1 MVPDALT
8 TGASGCS
15 DQPPHFVSWLAK
27 CRCAI
32 KTVCQNGALFQP
44 IDQNEGK
51 RKSPAARPGFCL
63 NAPVGGADYFSAVW
77 TLVKVVFSLEP
88 RPETTVMIATEMPA
102 AIRPYS
108 MAVAPDSSFT
118 KHASSFFMG
127 MASLFPDRGHE
138 YQQFPENQRRCLL
151 KIE

>member
-8 TGASGCS
+8 DRRVGLFRSAAA
-15 DQPPHFVSWLAK
+15 FRVVVSEWSLAMK
-27 CRCAI
+27 P
-32 KTVCQNGALFQP
+32 VCQNGALFQP
-44 IDQNEGK
+44 IDQDEAK
-51 RKSPAARPGFCL
+51 RENPAARPGFCRS
-63 NAPVGGADYFSAVW
+63 APVGRADYFSAVW

-127 MASLFPDRGHE
+127 MASLFP
-138 YQQFPENQRRCLL
+138 
-151 KIE
+151 